1 MTGPSQI
8 ARRRHAILPPDLAP
22 GVGMRM
28 SSTGLLRVMLATAL
42 CGWMLTPALA
52 TDHAAGE
59 RRCGWF
65 ENPTPGNATLTD
77 RDGEWEIAT
86 QGGHQADGDWPE
98 FSDAQWVETNG
109 HHGYGCACMTVI
121 GDGQA
126 HTVSSI
132 SKATARPLSV
142 CRKDR
147 HLHEPVHELDDE
159 N

>member
-1 MTGPSQI
+1 
-8 ARRRHAILPPDLAP
+8 
-22 GVGMRM
+22 
-28 SSTGLLRVMLATAL
+28 MLAIAL

-52 TDHAAGE
+52 TDHGAGV

-77 RDGEWEIAT
+77 RDGEWEIGI

-109 HHGYGCACMTVI
+109 HYGYGCACMTMTT
-121 GDGQA
+121 DHQQ
-126 HTVSSI
+126 HTVLSI
-132 SKATARPLSV
+132 GSATGRPLAV
-142 CRKDR
+142 CRGDR
-147 HLHEPVHELDDE
+147 HLHEPVHAFDDE